1 MKHAWFSVI
10 DLKDS
15 SWACPLAKERR
26 SWFAF
31 GWQDKETGRKQQLQW
46 TQLPHPRVSR
56 IPKFIWA
63 SSRRTIKTVPTVG
76 HTQILQYIGDLLVSG
91 EQKGQV
97 LKTAVKLLNFL
108 GEKGLKVSKKKLQ
121 FVEPEVKHLG
131 HLIGK
136 GYKKLE
142 AEQI

>member
-1 MKHAWFSVI
+1 MPLGGRIK
-10 DLKDS
+10 KQGENNS
-15 SWACPLAKERR
+15 SNGPSYPTQGFPESPNL
-26 SWFAF
+26 F
-31 GWQDKETGRKQQLQW
+31 GQALGELLRQFQ
-46 TQLPHPRVSR
+46 P
-56 IPKFIWA
+56 
-63 SSRRTIKTVPTVG
+63 VG